1 MEHLEKQLRRFLV
14 NNQTERYIIMFYL
27 LKRIPAQI
35 GHFFLW
41 GCVVLGT
48 TVREALAATI
58 GERANAM
65 TETIKGLGSFTYM
78 GLALFGAGILGIRK
92 AQQRQEGLG
101 MPLTTVIIGVVL
113 MSIGAIVSISSE
125 TATGSDSNELDKL
138 GL

>member
-1 MEHLEKQLRRFLV
+1 
-14 NNQTERYIIMFYL
+14 MFHL

-58 GERANAM
+58 GERATAM
-65 TETIKGLGSFTYM
+65 TETIKGLGSFTYMGLVFM

-101 MPLTTVIIGVVL
+101 MPLTTAIIGVVL